1 MSRTKAFIGFMIRGT
16 KSKSPLNDPNT
27 SVSGSSQLG
36 DGFVKAFEMVLTPIV
51 FALVGVVL
59 DYKFNTAPILTLVFL
74 FFGVLGMVI
83 KLWYV
88 SFSPQ
93 SSSRFL
99 QSGESSSRVIRR
111 SQIKPL
117 EMGELLGGDL
127 EVPSDLDLTMEKG
140 SGTGKSD
147 N

>member
-1 MSRTKAFIGFMIRGT
+1 MSRTRAVIGFMVRGT
-16 KSKSPLNDPNT
+16 KPKSLLDDPNA
-27 SVSGSSQLG
+27 SVSGSSQVG
-36 DGFVKAFEMVLTPIV
+36 DGFVKVLEMVLTPII
-51 FALVGVVL
+51 FALVGVAL
-59 DYKFNTAPILTLVFL
+59 DYKFNTAPILTLAFL

-88 SFSPQ
+88 SFAPQ

-111 SQIKPL
+111 SQIKPV

-127 EVPSDLDLTMEKG
+127 EIPSDLDLTMENR
-140 SGTGKSD
+140 SETGKSD